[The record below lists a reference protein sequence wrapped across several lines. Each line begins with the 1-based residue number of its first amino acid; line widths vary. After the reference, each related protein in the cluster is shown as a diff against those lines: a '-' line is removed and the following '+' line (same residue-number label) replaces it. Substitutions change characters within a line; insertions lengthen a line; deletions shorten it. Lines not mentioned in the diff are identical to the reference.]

1 MHAVWKHLID
11 DAFIHAMKY
20 GIVIMCR
27 DGVERRVYPRIFTY
41 SADYPEKYVLSN
53 NFLHAKWLT
62 SSHRALLATIRDQ
75 GLCPCPRCT
84 IPKADLDRLGMKRD
98 MDSRDRSV
106 REYLRHKIV
115 LARMWIYEMGHGIAS
130 AAVEKLLKPLSLVPT
145 MVGVRLAR
153 WQPQLLT
160 QVNIEHLC

>member
-20 GIVIMCR
+20 GIVIKCR

-41 SADYPEKYVLSN
+41 SADYPEKYIFSN
-53 NFLHAKWLT
+53 KILHEKWLMIL
-62 SSHRALLATIRDQ
+62 HRALLATIRDQ

-84 IPKADLDRLGMKRD
+84 IPKTDLDRLGTKRD
-98 MDSRDRSV
+98 ADSRNRSV

-145 MVGVRLAR
+145 MVGV
-153 WQPQLLT
+153 
-160 QVNIEHLC
+160 